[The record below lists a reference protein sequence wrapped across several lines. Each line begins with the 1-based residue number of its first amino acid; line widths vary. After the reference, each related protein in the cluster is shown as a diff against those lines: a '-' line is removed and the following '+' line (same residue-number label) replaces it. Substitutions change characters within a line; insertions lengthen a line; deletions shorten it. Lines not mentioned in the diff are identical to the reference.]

1 MKELYLLDNEFLKE
15 LDLNLSK
22 TKYVRITSLTF
33 EEEVLQTI
41 EGIATSGSISVD
53 GDSAVRR
60 TCSLSLICE
69 QIDINDFYW
78 GLNTKFKLEI
88 GLENNI
94 NPQYPKVVWF
104 PQGIFLITS
113 FSQSVQSNSHTI
125 SISGKDK
132 MCLLNGEIGGTIPA
146 LSWNFGTE
154 DIESANGVIT
164 NVSIPIK
171 RIIRDA
177 VMTFAKERPENI
189 IINDLDDSGIE
200 LMEYRGAQPMYMY
213 IGLYSR
219 ECSQITLNATQK
231 VYIKENNAI
240 REIDIS
246 EVPVFDPCVELNYE
260 PMDVDPTPVS
270 MDAEFKTLYTIAK
283 IEYGQTAGYRT
294 TDITYAGDL
303 ILSVGD
309 NITSLLDKLKTMLGD
324 FEYYYDLDG
333 RFIFQRKKTYVN
345 VSFNNIVDNREETYV
360 ENASETSAIQ
370 YSFVD
375 NQLISS
381 FQNTPNLSNLKNDY
395 SIWGE
400 RKSVDGTTTPVHI
413 RYAIDKKPTY
423 YKNFAGT
430 VYCTEEQFDTLIKE
444 IDRVIRNQYKKDLA
458 AYKPQYKLPGNLQAP
473 IKNEDGSWTSG
484 WWDLRDWYAYY
495 QLIMHTEPNGTLK
508 WYSQNDETGLVSVVD
523 TIRQLEPI
531 KDKISNWD
539 NITHKWGG
547 SEYSHSDKIWML
559 TLIKNNQDKFNASW
573 GHCSPAPF
581 RENKKSYSTFYT
593 SELIG
598 TRVQTVE
605 HPETKRLINY
615 PYNGCW
621 DGHTFLTFM
630 EECVWNADLEDTG
643 GGAYIYNPNFNLVTD
658 TETFEQLIEQQVQK
672 EIQIFTESCIVCDW
686 REIIYQMALD
696 YRQFFY
702 SNDDFYIELRDNNG
716 YDINGNYRYIDGK
729 TGYEQYYTDLEGFW
743 RQLYCPVG
751 LYTQV
756 YLSEGEYKNA
766 PRDKYFTRIWDEES
780 KSYLYIDIKAAPVKE
795 YDVKTKYFT
804 HGTGYN
810 TLITTNPE
818 LLNFWFDFLDN
829 DSEMQKYSVY
839 AIGDRSKNIKDDG
852 VKSIYFRDTPTVIFF
867 DPYKSTNLDRKT
879 GYTYIQCPSYMEQL
893 FSISG
898 QGKSAIDELDN
909 LLYNHAYCVE
919 SVSINAI
926 PIYYLVPNTRIF
938 IEDKT
943 TGINGEYI
951 VSKFSYSLS
960 ANATMSLTCTKAPE
974 RLY

>member
-78 GLNTKFKLEI
+78 GLNTKFKLEV

-113 FSQSVQSNSHTI
+113 FSQSVQSNSHII

-146 LSWNFGTE
+146 LSWDFGTE

-189 IINDLDDSGIE
+189 IINDLDDLGVE

-231 VYIKENNAI
+231 VYIKENNEI

-246 EVPVFDPCVELNYE
+246 EVPIFDPCVELNYE
-260 PMDVDPTPVS
+260 SMDVDPTPVS

-283 IEYGQTAGYRT
+283 VEYGQTAGYRT

-309 NITSLLDKLKTMLGD
+309 NITNLLDKLKTMLGD

-360 ENASETSAIQ
+360 ENASTTSAIQ
-370 YSFVD
+370 YSFVN

-400 RKSVDGTTTPVHI
+400 RKSIDGTTTPVHI

-423 YKNFAGT
+423 YKNFAGQIF
-430 VYCTEEQFDTLIKE
+430 CTEDQGK
-444 IDRVIRNQYKKDLA
+444 Y
-458 AYKPQYKLPGNLQAP
+458 PQY
-473 IKNEDGSWTSG
+473 I
-484 WWDLRDWYAYY
+484 
-495 QLIMHTEPNGTLK
+495 
-508 WYSQNDETGLVSVVD
+508 
-523 TIRQLEPI
+523 
-531 KDKISNWD
+531 
-539 NITHKWGG
+539 
-547 SEYSHSDKIWML
+547 
-559 TLIKNNQDKFNASW
+559 
-573 GHCSPAPF
+573 
-581 RENKKSYSTFYT
+581 
-593 SELIG
+593 
-598 TRVQTVE
+598 
-605 HPETKRLINY
+605 
-615 PYNGCW
+615 
-621 DGHTFLTFM
+621 
-630 EECVWNADLEDTG
+630 
-643 GGAYIYNPNFNLVTD
+643 
-658 TETFEQLIEQQVQK
+658 
-672 EIQIFTESCIVCDW
+672 CDW

-696 YRQFFY
+696 YRQFY
-702 SNDDFYIELRDNNG
+702 YDNDNFYIELRDNNG
-716 YDINGNYRYIDGK
+716 YDNNGNYRYIDGK

-766 PRDKYFTRIWDEES
+766 PVDKYFTRTWNEES
-780 KSYLYIDIKAAPVKE
+780 KSYIYTDIKTEPVQE
-795 YDVKTKYFT
+795 YDTKTKYFT

-909 LLYNHAYCVE
+909 LLYNHAYCIE
-919 SVSINAI
+919 SVSINTI

-960 ANATMSLTCTKAPE
+960 ANATMNLTCTKAPE